1 MRLPHN
7 LIERL
12 TLVAGS
18 PEELCAALG
27 DAAGGEEVI
36 EIERLSAAGLPPITS
51 LNALSVMTGYNP
63 GLVWALANRTARYYR
78 LFEIPKGRV
87 TRQIE
92 APRVALKLIQKWLSH
107 HFSSKWKP
115 LGEVHGFVP
124 GRSHLTAASVH
135 LRAEW
140 ILSIDLE
147 NFFPS
152 TPIDQIRGSL
162 RKLGYQDGDGLELLS
177 SLLSFRGRLSQ
188 GAPTS
193 PVISNIAL
201 SDIDGSLSVVARD
214 FGIRFTRYADDI
226 TFSGTADVDFPDNLL
241 AIVREK
247 FTGTPWR
254 ISEKKI
260 HVAKSPARRKVHGLL
275 VHGNELR
282 LTKGYR
288 NRLRA
293 YRHLMHLGGIAADD
307 FRRVAGHLNYATQ
320 IERNKSGDRER

>member
-1 MRLPHN
+1 MRLPHD
-7 LIERL
+7 LTERL

-18 PEELCAALG
+18 PAELCAALG
-27 DAAGGEEVI
+27 DAAGVEEVA

-51 LNALSVMTGYNP
+51 LGALSVMTGYNP
-63 GLVWALANRTARYYR
+63 GFVWALANRTTRYYR
-78 LFEIPKGRV
+78 VFEIPKGRA

-107 HFSSKWKP
+107 HFSAKWKP
-115 LGEVHGFVP
+115 LDGVHGFVP

-135 LRAEW
+135 LRADW

-162 RKLGYQDGDGLELLS
+162 RKLGYQDGEGLELLEN
-177 SLLSFRGRLSQ
+177 LLSFRGRLSQ

-201 SDIDGSLSVVARD
+201 SDIDGVLSGVAGD

-226 TFSGTADVDFPDNLL
+226 TFSGTADVEFPADLF
-241 AIVREK
+241 AKVCEQ
-247 FTGTPWR
+247 FVGTPWR
-254 ISEKKI
+254 ISDKKVHI
-260 HVAKSPARRKVHGLL
+260 AKSPARRKVHGLL
-275 VHGNELR
+275 VHGDELR

-293 YRHLMHLGGIAADD
+293 YRHLMNLGRIADD
-307 FRRVAGHLNYATQ
+307 DLGRVTGHLNYASQ
-320 IERNKSGDRER
+320 IKRTKP

>member
-1 MRLPHN
+1 MRLPHD
-7 LIERL
+7 LTERL

-18 PEELCAALG
+18 PTELIAALG
-27 DAAGGEEVI
+27 DAAGVEEVA

-51 LNALSVMTGYNP
+51 LRALSVMTGYNP
-63 GLVWALANRTARYYR
+63 GFVWALAHRTTRYYR
-78 LFEIPKGRV
+78 VFEIPKGRA

-107 HFSSKWKP
+107 HFSAKWKP
-115 LGEVHGFVP
+115 LDGVHGFVP

-135 LRAEW
+135 LRADW

-152 TPIDQIRGSL
+152 TPSDQIRGSI
-162 RKLGYQDGDGLELLS
+162 RKLGYQDGEGLDLLEN
-177 SLLSFRGRLSQ
+177 LLSFRGRLSQ

-201 SDIDGSLSVVARD
+201 SDIDGVLSGVATD

-226 TFSGTADVDFPDNLL
+226 TFSGTADVEFPEDLL
-241 AIVREK
+241 AKVREQ
-247 FTGTPWR
+247 FVGTPWR
-254 ISEKKI
+254 ISEKKVHI
-260 HVAKSPARRKVHGLL
+260 AKSPTRRKVHGLL
-275 VHGNELR
+275 VHNDELR
-282 LTKGYR
+282 PTKGYR

-293 YRHLMHLGGIAADD
+293 YRHLMHLGRIADD
-307 FRRVAGHLNYATQ
+307 DLGRITGHLNYASQ
-320 IERNKSGDRER
+320 IKRNKP

>member
-18 PEELCAALG
+18 LEELCAALG
-27 DAAGGEEVI
+27 DAAGGDEVA
-36 EIERLSAAGLPPITS
+36 EIGRLCAAGLPPITS
-51 LNALSVMTGYNP
+51 LSALSVMTGYNP
-63 GLVWALANRTARYYR
+63 GFVWALANRTARYYR
-78 LFEIPKGRV
+78 TFEIPKGRA

-92 APRVALKLIQKWLSH
+92 APRVALKLIQKWLCH
-107 HFSSKWKP
+107 HFSAKWKP
-115 LGEVHGFVP
+115 LDGVHGFVP
-124 GRSHLTAASVH
+124 GHSHLTAASVH

-162 RKLGYQDGDGLELLS
+162 RKLGYKDGDGLELIAN
-177 SLLSFRGRLSQ
+177 LLSFRGRLSQ

-201 SDIDGSLSVVARD
+201 SDIDGLLYGIARD
-214 FGIRFTRYADDI
+214 LGIRFTRYADDI
-226 TFSGTADVDFPDNLL
+226 TFSGMAGVEFPEDLL
-241 AIVREK
+241 ARVREQ
-247 FTGTPWR
+247 FVGTPWR
-254 ISEKKI
+254 ISEKKVHI
-260 HVAKSPARRKVHGLL
+260 ARSPARLKVHGLL
-275 VHGNELR
+275 VHGDELR

-293 YRHLMHLGGIAADD
+293 YRHLMHLGRIAASD
-307 FRRVAGHLNYATQ
+307 VGKVTGHLSYASQ
-320 IERNKSGDRER
+320 IERNKS